1 MSLPP
6 IHARPHIIEA
16 VERLRAVFTE
26 IPGTVLSLGEASR
39 LSGFEPDRCEPIL
52 DAFVNTG
59 FLVRG
64 GDGRFR
70 RQTEV

>member
-1 MSLPP
+1 
-6 IHARPHIIEA
+6 
-16 VERLRAVFTE
+16 VFTE

-52 DAFVNTG
+52 DALMNTG